1 MISLPPSPAAASPPT
16 SVIPDTTPSSGDA
29 AKLSGTQ
36 LTVLLAV
43 CGALGLLAG
52 GATMTWCRR
61 HTSGGGASSHGELVE
76 VTIAETGQGPLLW
89 RNPTF
94 EKATPDDAPN
104 DDGRYAS
111 MVRQATAEWSKE
123 VEDLGTTSSAQAVG
137 RQEEEP
143 RMLENPAFELEG
155 SSAGSTPEAATA
167 YDRDRAFGAE
177 LTHVSS
183 SDPTSEQATV
193 RFMSDNPAFEPNL
206 QQQAREAP
214 RAQTAEEATA
224 DGFPDRAYGRLVRRL
239 SETTGARTSSPD
251 TRYDG
256 IVKQITSEWSQEA
269 DEPEPQV
276 SSSQAPSSSP
286 SKAPS
291 QSLLQTAEQRAL
303 AALAALTNSLGL
315 TDGTVDAVPQQ
326 EEEVTSPLESVQPN
340 TASAEP
346 QPSLS
351 TASPS
356 RLWFSFM
363 ADPESPPVDPALP
376 ADDVREPSA
385 ASETSPAD
393 VHVQLSGPSP
403 EPEPGGPPRK
413 NYLSSRR

>member
-1 MISLPPSPAAASPPT
+1 
-16 SVIPDTTPSSGDA
+16 
-29 AKLSGTQ
+29 
-36 LTVLLAV
+36 
-43 CGALGLLAG
+43 
-52 GATMTWCRR
+52 MTWCRR

-123 VEDLGTTSSAQAVG
+123 VEDSGTTSSAQAVG

-177 LTHVSS
+177 LTRVSS

-256 IVKQITSEWSQEA
+256 IVKQITSEWSQEEA
-269 DEPEPQV
+269 GEREVPQV
-276 SSSQAPSSSP
+276 VASSQAPSSSP

-291 QSLLQTAEQRAL
+291 QTGSLPQTAEQS
-303 AALAALTNSLGL
+303 ALAALTALTTDSSLGI
-315 TDGTVDAVPQQ
+315 TEETVDAAPRQA
-326 EEEVTSPLESVQPN
+326 EAEVARLSESDP
-340 TASAEP
+340 TISAAD
-346 QPSLS
+346 QPSLNI
-351 TASPS
+351 TASRGTKRVS
-356 RLWFSFM
+356 IVGL
-363 ADPESPPVDPALP
+363 LP
-376 ADDVREPSA
+376 ADDARESAA

-393 VHVQLSGPSP
+393 VQLVEPTSSR
-403 EPEPGGPPRK
+403 EPERGAPPRR
-413 NYLSSRR
+413 NYLASRR

>member
-1 MISLPPSPAAASPPT
+1 MPWWRR
-16 SVIPDTTPSSGDA
+16 
-29 AKLSGTQ
+29 KKSGT
-36 LTVLLAV
+36 
-43 CGALGLLAG
+43 
-52 GATMTWCRR
+52 
-61 HTSGGGASSHGELVE
+61 SSGELVE
-76 VTIAETGQGPLLW
+76 VKIAST
-89 RNPTF
+89 
-94 EKATPDDAPN
+94 
-104 DDGRYAS
+104 
-111 MVRQATAEWSKE
+111 VRQTTAHCSKE
-123 VEDLGTTSSAQAVG
+123 PDVATGDSRASEQAVS
-137 RQEEEP
+137 RQEEP
-143 RMLENPAFELEG
+143 RMSVNPAFELEDH

-167 YDRDRAFGAE
+167 YDPNRVFGAE
-177 LTHVSS
+177 LMRVSGN
-183 SDPTSEQATV
+183 PTFEQAIETPGKLLV
-193 RFMSDNPAFEPNL
+193 RMGSNPTFERALSTPGKLLMSNNPAFQHEDEHE
-206 QQQAREAP
+206 QQARETP
-214 RAQTAEEATA
+214 RDQYAE
-224 DGFPDRAYGRLVRRL
+224 GAYGRLVRQL
-239 SETTGARTSSPD
+239 SETMTARTSPEK
-251 TRYDG
+251 RYDG

-326 EEEVTSPLESVQPN
+326 EEEVTSPLESDQPN